1 MYRAMSSQL
10 SHRTAHLVLHVT
22 VLLWGFTAILG
33 RSISLHALPLVF
45 YRLWGVVL
53 VMGTLMLFAR
63 GKMPSRERVLQLFG
77 VGVLVGLH
85 WWLFYA
91 SIKIAGVAVAVLCLS
106 SITFFTAIFEPL
118 VFKRAVRPYELA
130 LGAGVVS
137 GVVLLVQ
144 LEQRGD
150 ARGWAIGIGSALFSS
165 AFGALNGKLASREEP
180 AQLTFFELL
189 GAAVLITALCFAFG
203 DFVPPAQVTLKDAG
217 LLLVLVV
224 ACTVFPWLWSLRVLR
239 VLSPYTLAL
248 AVALEPVYSMVMA
261 VMIWPETETLSVR
274 FYIGS
279 ALLISLNP
287 LNAWLKKRFDPT
299 VRQPAADELSVP
311 PQ

>member
-1 MYRAMSSQL
+1 MSQL

-53 VMGTLMLFAR
+53 VMGVLVLLKRGAR
-63 GKMPSRERVLQLFG
+63 PSTDRILKLFG
-77 VGVLVGLH
+77 VGVLVAIH

-91 SIKIAGVAVAVLCLS
+91 SIKVAGVAVAVLCLS
-106 SITFFTAIFEPL
+106 SITFFTAIFEPI

-130 LGAGVVS
+130 LGAGVVA
-137 GVVLLVQ
+137 GVVFLVQ
-144 LEQRGD
+144 LEERGD
-150 ARGWAIGIGSALFSS
+150 PRGWLIGLGSALFSS
-165 AFGALNGKLASREEP
+165 AFGALNGKLASHEEP
-180 AQLTFFELL
+180 AQLTFYELT
-189 GAAVLITALCFAFG
+189 GAAILISILCFAFG
-203 DFVPPAQVTLKDAG
+203 DFAPPSQVSLKDAG

-261 VMIWPETETLSVR
+261 VVIWPETEKLSAR
-274 FYIGS
+274 FYLGS

-287 LNAWLKKRFDPT
+287 LNAWLKKRFDPS
-299 VRQPAADELSVP
+299 VRQPSADELSVP

>member
-1 MYRAMSSQL
+1 MSQL
-10 SHRTAHLVLHVT
+10 SHRAAHLVLHVT

-33 RSISLHALPLVF
+33 RSITLHALPLVF

-53 VMGTLMLFAR
+53 VMGTLVLLSR
-63 GKMPSRERVLQLFG
+63 GKRPSGERILKLFG
-77 VGVLVGLH
+77 VGVLVALH

-91 SIKIAGVAVAVLCLS
+91 SIKVAGVAVAVLCLS
-106 SITFFTAIFEPL
+106 SITFFTAIFEPI

-130 LGAGVVS
+130 LGAGVVA

-150 ARGWAIGIGSALFSS
+150 ARGWLIGLGSALFSS
-165 AFGALNGKLASREEP
+165 AFGALNGKLASHEEP
-180 AQLTFFELL
+180 AQLTFYELT
-189 GAAVLITALCFAFG
+189 GAAILISILCFAFG
-203 DFVPPAQVTLKDAG
+203 DFAPPSQVSLKDAG

-261 VMIWPETETLSVR
+261 VMLWPETEKLSMR
-274 FYIGS
+274 FYVGS

-287 LNAWLKKRFDPT
+287 LNAWLKKRFDPS

>member
-1 MYRAMSSQL
+1 MSQL
-10 SHRTAHLVLHVT
+10 SHRSAHLVLHVT

-33 RSISLHALPLVF
+33 RSITLSALPLVF
-45 YRLWGVVL
+45 YRLWGVVV
-53 VMGTLMLFAR
+53 VMGALVFLAR
-63 GKMPSRERVLQLFG
+63 LPMPSRDRILKLFG
-77 VGVLVGLH
+77 VGVLVALH

-91 SIKIAGVAVAVLCLS
+91 SIKLAGVAVAVLCLS

-130 LGAGVVS
+130 LGAGVVC

-144 LEQRGD
+144 LEHRGD
-150 ARGWAIGIGSALFSS
+150 ARGWAIGLGSALFSS
-165 AFGALNGKLASREEP
+165 AFGALNGKLANHEEP
-180 AQLTFFELL
+180 AQLTFFELF
-189 GAAVLITALCFAFG
+189 GAAVLISILCLAFG
-203 DFVPPAQVTLKDAG
+203 DFVPPQQVSLKDAG

-261 VMIWPETETLSVR
+261 VVIWPQTETLSPR
-274 FYIGS
+274 FYVGS

-299 VRQPAADELSVP
+299 VRQPGADELSVP